1 MESADGD
8 FEVDC
13 SGVGFTDV
21 GFFFEDG
28 VLVVVKFRF

>member
-1 MESADGD
+1 MECADGD

-21 GFFFEDG
+21 RLFFEDG
-28 VLVVVKFRF
+28 ILGVEC